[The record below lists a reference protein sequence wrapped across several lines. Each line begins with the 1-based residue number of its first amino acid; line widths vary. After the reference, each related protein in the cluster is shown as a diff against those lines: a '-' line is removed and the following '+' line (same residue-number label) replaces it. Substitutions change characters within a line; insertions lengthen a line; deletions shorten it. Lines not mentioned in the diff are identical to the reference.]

1 MEGPAPVAHG
11 RAFDVLFDWL
21 CPPPAPRGTAKHYL
35 YKLNPGGG
43 AVPERKRGPALADLQ
58 TLKHAFDCVA
68 RRNTGLAAREVDYRG
83 LEF

>member
-21 CPPPAPRGTAKHYL
+21 CARGPPPRGTAKHYL
-35 YKLNPGGG
+35 YKLNPGG
-43 AVPERKRGPALADLQ
+43 APCQSESE
-58 TLKHAFDCVA
+58 A
-68 RRNTGLAAREVDYRG
+68 RRSPICKHSNIRLMALRGETQDWLREKWIIG